1 MSSTCISNISI
12 SVASIQCSISTL
24 VSARTPPELDVRL
37 SFHIARASEEI
48 YENCLLGPSRF
59 ARETTGETVH
69 TGEISTGCV
78 LLAGSEVQRA
88 WDSRTRVHGDP
99 G

>member
-12 SVASIQCSISTL
+12 SSLASIQRSISTL
-24 VSARTPPELDVRL
+24 VSARNPPQLDVRL
-37 SFHIARASEEI
+37 SFHIARASGEI
-48 YENCLLGPSRF
+48 CENCLLGPSRF

-78 LLAGSEVQRA
+78 LLAGSEVQCA
-88 WDSRTRVHGDP
+88 
-99 G
+99 